1 MNAGSVKTPAFPEP
15 PAATGWGWK
24 KLCLIILLAFATHLA
39 FVSLLG
45 TKAVVTPRAV
55 RNVPMFQLANQAD
68 EFVRLT
74 DPTLFALP
82 DPEALAAAGSPVSP
96 DLLNPAFRYTEPPA
110 FLAAPA
116 AATLGAAFKTFMQTN
131 RVAAF
136 TPSFKPEP
144 QRLAPA
150 VGIVTALPQSSTW
163 HVVGDLAG
171 RPIVTPI
178 TVPSLA
184 VNDIIAPSRVQVLVE
199 QDGHVASAVL
209 LDSSEYDDT
218 DHYTPADQQA
228 LDLARTLR
236 FAPADRLM
244 FGRIIF
250 DWHTVP
256 VANTNAP

>member
-1 MNAGSVKTPAFPEP
+1 MNHGSAKAHAFPEP

-24 KLCLIILLAFATHLA
+24 KLGLVILLAFATHLA
-39 FVSLLG
+39 FVFLLG
-45 TKAVVTPRAV
+45 TKTAVTRRTV
-55 RNVPMFQLANQAD
+55 RNVPVFQLANNAD

-82 DPEALAAAGSPVSP
+82 DPEDLAAAGSPVSP
-96 DLLNPAFRYTEPPA
+96 DILNPPIRYSEPPA

-116 AATLGAAFKTFMQTN
+116 AATLGAAFNEFMQTN

-136 TPSFKPEP
+136 RPSFKPEP
-144 QRLAPA
+144 QPLAPET
-150 VGIVTALPQSSTW
+150 GIVTALSQSSTW
-163 HVVGDLAG
+163 HVVGEIAG
-171 RPIVTPI
+171 RPIVKPI

-184 VNDIIAPSRVQVLVE
+184 VNDIIAPSRVQVLVDK
-199 QDGHVASAVL
+199 DGHVASAVL
-209 LDSSEYDDT
+209 LDSSEYDDS
-218 DHYTPADQQA
+218 DHYAPADQQA
-228 LDLARTLR
+228 LDLVRTLR